1 MAWGGYDAWLHA
13 PGPKEERELTC
24 SECGYTWEAEG
35 HNEYGLWLPE
45 RDDDLECPEPE
56 CVGEAE

>member
-1 MAWGGYDAWLHA
+1 MAWGVYDAWLHT
-13 PGPKEERELTC
+13 PGPREERELTC
-24 SECGYTWEAEG
+24 SEC
-35 HNEYGLWLPE
+35 GLWLPE